1 MLFSEKEFQE
11 IGHCGGQYTVNV
23 KIAPDGRRS
32 FQLGMRHSRPT
43 PASFFAVYF
52 LPQGIPVGMIQL
64 GGIGQPWNP
73 SPVPG
78 SLSIFIASDTQGM
91 FGHQCQNC
99 GGYWRSKASPARWR
113 MTCPYCG
120 LRAESHAFLTDG
132 QLRYAKACCDLIE
145 QALSSDKDGESVV
158 DMDKV
163 ADAVGKDCEKPKF
176 YYAEQSQQNKYTCL
190 ACSELNDILGRYGY
204 CSSCGTYN
212 GVYELENDLKDIRD
226 KITKGNQYEDCARDA
241 VAAFDSFARQIAKQ
255 LAKRIPMTPA
265 RQKEWSG
272 KLFHNIKP
280 CADAFK
286 SIFDI
291 DVFKNFKQDE
301 IDFVT
306 IATLGNAQDFGDL
319 TTAKRAPSGSS
330 NATRGIFA
338 GGRESP
344 SPNNFLNDIDY
355 ITIASA
361 GNSVS
366 FGDLTTTRSSVTSC
380 SSSTRGVFAGG
391 YNPTRVNTI
400 EYVEFATEGNA
411 VDFGDLLSVLE
422 VAGGCSNAHGGL

>member
-64 GGIGQPWNP
+64 GGIGQSWNP

-291 DVFKNFKQDE
+291 DAFKNFKQDE
-301 IDFVT
+301 IDFVVLMFHRRH
-306 IATLGNAQDFGDL
+306 IYEHNGGEVDEKYIRDSGD
-319 TTAKRAPSGSS
+319 TSVRVKQV
-330 NATRGIFA
+330 I
-338 GGRESP
+338 RES
-344 SPNNFLNDIDY
+344 SKTASRIVDLVLR
-355 ITIASA
+355 IAQNISEGFHAIFPAEEMPIKFQQSA
-361 GNSVS
+361 RNMKNTV
-366 FGDLTTTRSSVTSC
+366 
-380 SSSTRGVFAGG
+380 GV
-391 YNPTRVNTI
+391 
-400 EYVEFATEGNA
+400 
-411 VDFGDLLSVLE
+411 
-422 VAGGCSNAHGGL
+422 

>member
-1 MLFSEKEFQE
+1 MLTSDKEFQE

-23 KIAPDGRRS
+23 KTAPDGRRS

-73 SPVPG
+73 SPALG

-99 GGYWRSKASPARWR
+99 GGYWRSEASPARWR

-190 ACSELNDILGRYGY
+190 ACNELNDILGRYGY
-204 CSSCGTYN
+204 CSRCGTYN

-226 KITKGNQYEDCARDA
+226 KITKDNQYEDCARDA

-286 SIFDI
+286 TIFDI
-291 DVFKNFKQDE
+291 DAFENFKQDE
-301 IDFVT
+301 INFVVLMFHRRHIYEHNGGEVDEKYIRDSGDT
-306 IATLGNAQDFGDL
+306 SVRVKQVIHENFRTANRIVDLVFKIAQNISEGFHAIFPTEEMPIKFQQSARNMKNTFG
-319 TTAKRAPSGSS
+319 
-330 NATRGIFA
+330 
-338 GGRESP
+338 
-344 SPNNFLNDIDY
+344 
-355 ITIASA
+355 
-361 GNSVS
+361 V
-366 FGDLTTTRSSVTSC
+366 
-380 SSSTRGVFAGG
+380 
-391 YNPTRVNTI
+391 
-400 EYVEFATEGNA
+400 
-411 VDFGDLLSVLE
+411 
-422 VAGGCSNAHGGL
+422 

>member
-301 IDFVT
+301 IDFVVLMFHRRH
-306 IATLGNAQDFGDL
+306 IYEHNGGEVDEKYIRDSGD
-319 TTAKRAPSGSS
+319 TSVRVKQV
-330 NATRGIFA
+330 I
-338 GGRESP
+338 RES
-344 SPNNFLNDIDY
+344 SKTASRIVDLVLR
-355 ITIASA
+355 IAQNISEGFHAIFPAEEMPIKFQQSA
-361 GNSVS
+361 RNMKNTV
-366 FGDLTTTRSSVTSC
+366 
-380 SSSTRGVFAGG
+380 GV
-391 YNPTRVNTI
+391 
-400 EYVEFATEGNA
+400 
-411 VDFGDLLSVLE
+411 
-422 VAGGCSNAHGGL
+422 

>member
-1 MLFSEKEFQE
+1 MLTSEKEFQE

-23 KIAPDGRRS
+23 KTAPDGRRS
-32 FQLGMRHSRPT
+32 YQLGMRHSRPT

-64 GGIGQPWNP
+64 GGIGQSWNP

-99 GGYWRSKASPARWR
+99 GGYWRSKASPARWQ

-132 QLRYAKACCDLIE
+132 QIRYAKACCELIE
-145 QALSSDKDGESVV
+145 QSLSSDKDGESVV

-163 ADAVGKDCEKPKF
+163 ADAVGKDCEKPQF

-190 ACSELNDILGRYGY
+190 ACGELNDILGRYGY

-212 GVYELENDLKDIRD
+212 GIYELEIDLTGIRE
-226 KITKGNQYEDCARDA
+226 KIKIGNQYEDCARDA

-255 LAKRIPMTPA
+255 LAKRIPMTPS
-265 RQKEWSG
+265 RQKEWNN

-280 CADAFK
+280 CTDALK
-286 SIFDI
+286 AVFDI
-291 DVFKNFKQDE
+291 DAFKNFKQDD
-301 IDFVT
+301 IDFAILMFHRRHIYEHNGGEVDEKYIKNSGDT
-306 IATLGNAQDFGDL
+306 SVRIKQVIRETSQTANRITDLVLKIAQNISDGFHSIFPTEEMPIKFQQSGRSAKN
-319 TTAKRAPSGSS
+319 TA
-330 NATRGIFA
+330 
-338 GGRESP
+338 
-344 SPNNFLNDIDY
+344 
-355 ITIASA
+355 
-361 GNSVS
+361 
-366 FGDLTTTRSSVTSC
+366 
-380 SSSTRGVFAGG
+380 GV
-391 YNPTRVNTI
+391 
-400 EYVEFATEGNA
+400 
-411 VDFGDLLSVLE
+411 
-422 VAGGCSNAHGGL
+422 